1 MYRETKA
8 RRVVIL
14 KYMSKRFYLLM
25 VFLLGNVAN
34 LFSQTP
40 PEPPCVICPPD
51 EQIPVDGAPLY
62 IAIALASILGY
73 FLVSK
78 LKTKSVK

>member
-34 LFSQTP
+34 LFSQG
-40 PEPPCVICPPD
+40 PPCPICPPD

-62 IAIALASILGY
+62 IAIALASVLGY